1 MKTFFILLT
10 IIVFTQVSCTND
22 DAPYHDKKSKS
33 DNIFNQATSDK
44 LKTYFEYAT
53 TEITNKVYKQNLHL
67 DSNLINDVILNY
79 DFGLQTRGNLSIP
92 TYTVEEVRSI
102 LQQNFTENGYKL
114 LSSIINSKEI
124 SFEDLELCRQEA
136 TKLDSS
142 EQHMINYII
151 DNSIMIYDTLIL
163 NTKPEVQTRGDL
175 GCEIAVSVCSSS
187 AGWVWGMAIGGPVGA
202 AVGWT
207 ISTVGSA
214 ILSHYKC

>member
-1 MKTFFILLT
+1 
-10 IIVFTQVSCTND
+10 
-22 DAPYHDKKSKS
+22 
-33 DNIFNQATSDK
+33 
-44 LKTYFEYAT
+44 
-53 TEITNKVYKQNLHL
+53 
-67 DSNLINDVILNY
+67 
-79 DFGLQTRGNLSIP
+79 
-92 TYTVEEVRSI
+92 
-102 LQQNFTENGYKL
+102 
-114 LSSIINSKEI
+114 
-124 SFEDLELCRQEA
+124 
-136 TKLDSS
+136 
-142 EQHMINYII
+142 MINYII

>member
-1 MKTFFILLT
+1 MLEQK
-10 IIVFTQVSCTND
+10 
-22 DAPYHDKKSKS
+22 
-33 DNIFNQATSDK
+33 
-44 LKTYFEYAT
+44 
-53 TEITNKVYKQNLHL
+53 
-67 DSNLINDVILNY
+67 
-79 DFGLQTRGNLSIP
+79 
-92 TYTVEEVRSI
+92 
-102 LQQNFTENGYKL
+102 NFTENGYKL